1 MSLSSI
7 KELWLKIQN
16 PNAINVNK
24 ELLPEDFRLIGDY
37 MVQKFNETK
46 EIFSKFNSYD
56 YYSFIEKSTFLEYLE
71 NEMIFSKNTLCDSYL
86 FILHGDIDFFDN
98 KPGETEENTI
108 LIKTISAGKIYG
120 HLVKDNFK
128 YNIKARTNISLV
140 SIKKKAF
147 DYLIININKLKN

>member
-7 KELWLKIQN
+7 KELWQKIQN
-16 PNAINVNK
+16 PNEINMNK

-46 EIFSKFNSYD
+46 EIFSKFNSND

-71 NEMIFSKNTLCDSYL
+71 NEWYFPKIQYDSYL

-98 KPGETEENTI
+98 KPG
-108 LIKTISAGKIYG
+108 
-120 HLVKDNFK
+120 
-128 YNIKARTNISLV
+128 
-140 SIKKKAF
+140 
-147 DYLIININKLKN
+147 